1 MKYLRRSIFLALLLT
16 GAIVVGA
23 CSSSEATPTPITPSE
38 ERASS
43 TPLPTPSPTAEQ
55 RTNAPSPTSTPVPI
69 TSPIDQPPEGFK
81 IFVAEEVGLGFHY
94 PESWNLGSYISQF
107 GADAVVDNPD
117 ETVQIIFYLSGVERA
132 DLTDDDRI
140 NQTVDLFRNV
150 LSDPD
155 EVKTVDPLRLDSG
168 ITALR
173 RDFIY
178 LRDYGTYE
186 SRLFL
191 LSAALR
197 TYVITV
203 SGTRDALERDGA
215 GAEAILRSTVVFEP
229 AMFGVAREHSLTMP
243 WSDPITLDPAMSR
256 EGTSHLI
263 VAHLFSGLT
272 RFDESLTV
280 QLDLAE
286 SVELDASGTVYT
298 FTLRD
303 DASFHDGRRITAED
317 VRYSMERASDPGLH
331 SATTAL
337 YLGDIV
343 GVIDRLEGSATT
355 ISGVEVVDE
364 RTIRLTIDAPKAY
377 FLAKLT
383 YPTAYVVDRENIE
396 PRGYDWWQGSING
409 SGPFKL
415 KEWTE
420 GEVLMLER
428 FDRYHTPSSL
438 PYAVFPINL
447 GTPMQLYEAELSDVA
462 FIGGATVDR
471 ALDPA
476 NGLEDQLRIF
486 PQFLVSYVGFNTTK
500 APFDDPVVR
509 RAFVMALDRDGL
521 NEIVYGGKVDT
532 AKGLLPPGLPG
543 YNAELEGL
551 PYDPVAAKAALDGSR
566 YAGEAF
572 PTVTFTTAGFG
583 AVPADLQFMIDD
595 WRRNLGVT
603 VEVRTLD
610 PDAYYYALANEIDNL
625 FDYGWIADYPDPQNF
640 LDVLLHS
647 TSVDN
652 NVGGYNNAD
661 YDRLIEEARTEQD
674 NGRRMALYQQA
685 EKILVEDAA
694 IIPLYHAPDYVLTKP
709 YVQGF
714 TIGPLGLPLLHNVV
728 IGPRE

>member
-1 MKYLRRSIFLALLLT
+1 
-16 GAIVVGA
+16 
-23 CSSSEATPTPITPSE
+23 
-38 ERASS
+38 
-43 TPLPTPSPTAEQ
+43 
-55 RTNAPSPTSTPVPI
+55 
-69 TSPIDQPPEGFK
+69 
-81 IFVAEEVGLGFHY
+81 
-94 PESWNLGSYISQF
+94 
-107 GADAVVDNPD
+107 
-117 ETVQIIFYLSGVERA
+117 
-132 DLTDDDRI
+132 
-140 NQTVDLFRNV
+140 
-150 LSDPD
+150 
-155 EVKTVDPLRLDSG
+155 
-168 ITALR
+168 
-173 RDFIY
+173 
-178 LRDYGTYE
+178 
-186 SRLFL
+186 
-191 LSAALR
+191 
-197 TYVITV
+197 
-203 SGTRDALERDGA
+203 
-215 GAEAILRSTVVFEP
+215 
-229 AMFGVAREHSLTMP
+229 
-243 WSDPITLDPAMSR
+243 
-256 EGTSHLI
+256 
-263 VAHLFSGLT
+263 
-272 RFDESLTV
+272 
-280 QLDLAE
+280 
-286 SVELDASGTVYT
+286 
-298 FTLRD
+298 
-303 DASFHDGRRITAED
+303 
-317 VRYSMERASDPGLH
+317 
-331 SATTAL
+331 
-337 YLGDIV
+337 
-343 GVIDRLEGSATT
+343 
-355 ISGVEVVDE
+355 
-364 RTIRLTIDAPKAY
+364 
-377 FLAKLT
+377 
-383 YPTAYVVDRENIE
+383 
-396 PRGYDWWQGSING
+396 
-409 SGPFKL
+409 
-415 KEWTE
+415 
-420 GEVLMLER
+420 
-428 FDRYHTPSSL
+428 
-438 PYAVFPINL
+438 
-447 GTPMQLYEAELSDVA
+447 MQLYEAELSDVA

>member
-1 MKYLRRSIFLALLLT
+1 
-16 GAIVVGA
+16 
-23 CSSSEATPTPITPSE
+23 
-38 ERASS
+38 
-43 TPLPTPSPTAEQ
+43 
-55 RTNAPSPTSTPVPI
+55 
-69 TSPIDQPPEGFK
+69 
-81 IFVAEEVGLGFHY
+81 
-94 PESWNLGSYISQF
+94 
-107 GADAVVDNPD
+107 
-117 ETVQIIFYLSGVERA
+117 
-132 DLTDDDRI
+132 
-140 NQTVDLFRNV
+140 
-150 LSDPD
+150 
-155 EVKTVDPLRLDSG
+155 
-168 ITALR
+168 
-173 RDFIY
+173 
-178 LRDYGTYE
+178 
-186 SRLFL
+186 
-191 LSAALR
+191 
-197 TYVITV
+197 
-203 SGTRDALERDGA
+203 
-215 GAEAILRSTVVFEP
+215 
-229 AMFGVAREHSLTMP
+229 
-243 WSDPITLDPAMSR
+243 
-256 EGTSHLI
+256 
-263 VAHLFSGLT
+263 
-272 RFDESLTV
+272 
-280 QLDLAE
+280 
-286 SVELDASGTVYT
+286 
-298 FTLRD
+298 
-303 DASFHDGRRITAED
+303 
-317 VRYSMERASDPGLH
+317 
-331 SATTAL
+331 
-337 YLGDIV
+337 
-343 GVIDRLEGSATT
+343 
-355 ISGVEVVDE
+355 
-364 RTIRLTIDAPKAY
+364 
-377 FLAKLT
+377 
-383 YPTAYVVDRENIE
+383 
-396 PRGYDWWQGSING
+396 
-409 SGPFKL
+409 
-415 KEWTE
+415 
-420 GEVLMLER
+420 MLER